1 MNRFALQCLRTIA
14 VFAVIGLVTGMIW
27 GAGSGLLAFLG
38 LLSLWLCA
46 HLWQIGQ
53 LIAWLERPKPST
65 IPTGLGVWQ
74 QVFNTL
80 MLQAKSRKRR
90 KQKITQALQRF
101 YHASE
106 VMPDGVMI
114 LNQEGR
120 IEWMNSV
127 AREHFMLQ
135 TDDLGGILANLV
147 RQPEFHQFMNGD
159 AANPMHELKLALP
172 TRKGLPRTVI
182 IKRTP
187 FDKHMQLLVSQ
198 DITPMEKLN
207 QTRSDFIA
215 NVSHELRTPLTV
227 INGFVETMQDMPNL
241 PADKREQFLAL
252 MKKDS
257 DRMLTLLDDLLTLSR
272 LENSD
277 PSNKLQP
284 INLSALVE
292 QLSQEG
298 MTLSAGKQTFSTD
311 IAANLW
317 IQGVQLDLYNALS
330 NLVFNAVRY
339 NHVGGHISIRL
350 QTDDHGTARFSVS
363 DNGPGIAAEHIPRL
377 TERFYRV
384 DAGRSRASGGTGLG
398 LAITKHALAEHGSR
412 LEVESTVGQG
422 SEFAAEFT
430 LISKP
435 QAVPLSGSD
444 TSVAT
449 IT

>member
-14 VFAVIGLVTGMIW
+14 VFAIVGIVCGAIW
-27 GAGSGLLAFLG
+27 GLGNGLMAFLA
-38 LLSLWLCA
+38 LLSLWLFA

-53 LIAWLERPKPST
+53 LITWLERPKPST
-65 IPTGLGVWQ
+65 IPTGLGIWQ
-74 QVFNTL
+74 QIFNTL

-127 AREHFMLQ
+127 AREHFLLQ
-135 TDDLGGILANLV
+135 IDDLGGILANLV
-147 RQPEFHQFMNGD
+147 RQPEFHHFMTDD
-159 AANPMHELKLALP
+159 ASQHEVKLHLP

-182 IKRTP
+182 VKRTP
-187 FDKHMQLLVSQ
+187 FDKHLQLLVSQ

-227 INGFVETMQDMPNL
+227 INGFVETMQDLPNL

-272 LENSD
+272 LENFD
-277 PSNKLQP
+277 PTHKLQP

-298 MTLSAGKQTFSTD
+298 MTLSGGKQTFDTV
-311 IAANLW
+311 IEPNLW
-317 IQGVQLDLYNALS
+317 ITRGAIGFVQCLEQFGIQRGALQS
-330 NLVFNAVRY
+330 RRWPHRHPLAQQRQC
-339 NHVGGHISIRL
+339 GQCPL
-350 QTDDHGTARFSVS
+350 QRNRQWPWHRCRTHPPPDRTLLPRGCRTLTRQWRHRF
-363 DNGPGIAAEHIPRL
+363 
-377 TERFYRV
+377 
-384 DAGRSRASGGTGLG
+384 GLG
-398 LAITKHALAEHGSR
+398 DYQTCLGRAWQPLGGGIHR
-412 LEVESTVGQG
+412 GQG
-422 SEFAAEFT
+422 
-430 LISKP
+430 
-435 QAVPLSGSD
+435 Q
-444 TSVAT
+444 
-449 IT
+449 

>member
-14 VFAVIGLVTGMIW
+14 VFALVGIVCGAIW
-27 GAGSGLLAFLG
+27 GLRNVLMAFLALLA
-38 LLSLWLCA
+38 LWLFA
-46 HLWQIGQ
+46 HLWQVGQ

-80 MLQAKSRKRR
+80 LMQAKSRKRR

-127 AREHFMLQ
+127 AREHFLLQ
-135 TDDLGGILANLV
+135 IDDLGGILANLV
-147 RQPEFHQFMNGD
+147 RQPEFHHFMTEDSAQN
-159 AANPMHELKLALP
+159 EVKLHLP

-182 IKRTP
+182 VKRTP

-227 INGFVETMQDMPNL
+227 INGFVETMQDLPNL

-272 LENSD
+272 LENFD
-277 PSNKLQP
+277 PGNKLQP
-284 INLSALVE
+284 IHLSALVE

-298 MTLSAGKQTFSTD
+298 MTLSAGKQTFDTN
-311 IAANLW
+311 IEPNLW

-339 NHVGGHISIRL
+339 NHDGGHIAIRL
-350 QTDDHGTARFSVS
+350 HSDDGANVRFSVS

-398 LAITKHALAEHGSR
+398 LAITKHALAEHGSQ
-412 LEVESTVGQG
+412 LEVESTVGKG
-422 SEFAAEFT
+422 SEFSAEFA
-430 LISKP
+430 LVSKP
-435 QAVPLSGSD
+435 QAVTLSGAD
-444 TSVAT
+444 TTPEQTAT
-449 IT
+449 

>member
-1 MNRFALQCLRTIA
+1 LQI
-14 VFAVIGLVTGMIW
+14 
-27 GAGSGLLAFLG
+27 
-38 LLSLWLCA
+38 
-46 HLWQIGQ
+46 
-53 LIAWLERPKPST
+53 
-65 IPTGLGVWQ
+65 
-74 QVFNTL
+74 
-80 MLQAKSRKRR
+80 
-90 KQKITQALQRF
+90 
-101 YHASE
+101 
-106 VMPDGVMI
+106 
-114 LNQEGR
+114 
-120 IEWMNSV
+120 
-127 AREHFMLQ
+127 
-135 TDDLGGILANLV
+135 DDLGGILANLV
-147 RQPEFHQFMNGD
+147 RQPEFHHFMSEDSTQN
-159 AANPMHELKLALP
+159 EVKLHLP

-227 INGFVETMQDMPNL
+227 INGFVETMQDLPNL

-272 LENSD
+272 LENFD
-277 PSNKLQP
+277 PSHKLQP
-284 INLSALVE
+284 IHLSALVE

-298 MTLSAGKQTFSTD
+298 MTLSAGKQTFDTN
-311 IAANLW
+311 IEPNLW

-339 NHVGGHISIRL
+339 NHDGGHIAIRL
-350 QTDDHGTARFSVS
+350 HSDDGANVRFSVS

-398 LAITKHALAEHGSR
+398 LAITKHALAEHGSQ
-412 LEVESTVGQG
+412 LEVESTVGKG
-422 SEFAAEFT
+422 SEFSAEFA
-430 LISKP
+430 LVGMP
-435 QAVPLSGSD
+435 QAVTLSGAD
-444 TSVAT
+444 TTPEQAEP
-449 IT
+449 

>member
-1 MNRFALQCLRTIA
+1 
-14 VFAVIGLVTGMIW
+14 
-27 GAGSGLLAFLG
+27 
-38 LLSLWLCA
+38 
-46 HLWQIGQ
+46 
-53 LIAWLERPKPST
+53 
-65 IPTGLGVWQ
+65 
-74 QVFNTL
+74 
-80 MLQAKSRKRR
+80 MLQ
-90 KQKITQALQRF
+90 I
-101 YHASE
+101 
-106 VMPDGVMI
+106 
-114 LNQEGR
+114 
-120 IEWMNSV
+120 
-127 AREHFMLQ
+127 
-135 TDDLGGILANLV
+135 DDLGGILANLV
-147 RQPEFHQFMNGD
+147 RQPEFHHFMTDD
-159 AANPMHELKLALP
+159 ASQHEVKLHLP

-182 IKRTP
+182 VKRTP
-187 FDKHMQLLVSQ
+187 FDKHLQLLVSQ

-227 INGFVETMQDMPNL
+227 INGFVETMQDLPNL

-272 LENSD
+272 LENFD
-277 PSNKLQP
+277 PTHKLQP

-298 MTLSAGKQTFSTD
+298 MTLSGGKQTFDTV
-311 IAANLW
+311 IEPNLW

-339 NHVGGHISIRL
+339 NPEGGHIAIHLHSS
-350 QTDDHGTARFSVS
+350 DNAANARFSVT

-412 LEVESTVGQG
+412 LEVESTVGKG
-422 SEFAAEFT
+422 SEFSAEFS

-435 QAVPLSGSD
+435 QAVSLSGN
-444 TSVAT
+444 TSPELTT
-449 IT
+449 I